1 MPAGLPAY
9 SSEMGDLR
17 TRRRIEI
24 ACLAVVL
31 LLAAFL
37 RLWRLEDNG
46 YGTAYYAAGVRS
58 LLQGGALFFYNAF
71 DPAGFV
77 SLDKPPLAFWIQAAF
92 ASVLGF
98 SGWTIHLPQAV
109 AGVGSVA
116 VLYRLVRKPF
126 GAAASLIAA
135 LLLAIAPVMV
145 AIDRSNNTDPWL
157 VFFLLLAAWAALR
170 GRGLALVIA
179 MALLGV
185 AFNVKMLAALVC
197 GPALLL
203 GWLVASGGLDWKRR
217 LAWMSGAGAT
227 LAVVALSW
235 SIAFDLT
242 PKDSRPYAGSTT
254 GNSMLELVVVHNGL
268 ERFVRN
274 RPDRPIQ
281 APVQQVASPQRFEL
295 YDSVPVGPLRLA
307 QPTLASQFAWFLPL
321 AVLGLVLVRRRDRT
335 WSSLVLWGTWALSY
349 GIVYSAAGGIFH
361 IYYLSTLAPPFAALA
376 GIGAVQ
382 LWRRGPRWLAAG
394 LAAVALWQAYVLAA
408 GALGWETA
416 WMAAPIAALL
426 AAAATLWRDKRPPA
440 WLGGVAL
447 LVLPLA
453 WALSPIFAAGNL
465 TLPSAS
471 LPRWLGVND
480 GRGPILSRNWGA
492 LSEDR
497 KLVEFLMANRGQAR
511 FLAATP
517 SALVAAPLIIRTGQP
532 VMAMGGFSGRDPIL
546 TVEALAERARRGE
559 VRYVLLGGRAR
570 EASELV
576 RWVWA
581 NGKPVDETE
590 WRSVTPD
597 PRRPIALYELKVA
610 D

>member
-1 MPAGLPAY
+1 
-9 SSEMGDLR
+9 MGDVR
-17 TRRRIEI
+17 TRRRIEYT
-24 ACLAVVL
+24 CLASIL
-31 LLAAFL
+31 LLTAFL

-58 LLQGGALFFYNAF
+58 LLQGGALFFYNSF

-98 SGWTIHLPQAV
+98 SGWTIHLPQAL

-116 VLYRLVRKPF
+116 ILYRLVRKPF
-126 GAAASLIAA
+126 GGAAGLIAA
-135 LLLAIAPVMV
+135 LLMAITPVMV
-145 AIDRSNNTDPWL
+145 AIDRSNNTDSWL
-157 VFFLLLAAWAALR
+157 VFFLLLAAWAAMR

-197 GPALLL
+197 GPALML

-217 LAWMSGAGAT
+217 LGWMSGAGVT

-274 RPDRPIQ
+274 RPDRPAETPSQLTIG
-281 APVQQVASPQRFEL
+281 AQRFEL
-295 YDSVPVGPLRLA
+295 YDAVPVGPLRLA

-335 WSSLVLWGTWALSY
+335 WPSLTLWGVWALTY

-361 IYYLSTLAPPFAALA
+361 VYYLSTLAPPFAALG

-382 LWRRGPRWLAAG
+382 LWRRGSRWLAAG
-394 LAAVALWQAYVLAA
+394 LVAMALWQAYVLAA
-408 GALGWETA
+408 GPLGWETA
-416 WMAAPIAALL
+416 WMTAPLVAVLSAG
-426 AAAATLWRDKRPPA
+426 ATLWRDKRPPA
-440 WLGGVAL
+440 MVGGGAL

-471 LPRWLGVND
+471 LPRWLGIAD
-480 GRGPILSRNWGA
+480 GRGPILSRNWA
-492 LSEDR
+492 TLSEDP
-497 KLVEFLMANRGQAR
+497 KLTEFLLAHRGRAR
-511 FLAATP
+511 YLLATPNARLAAP
-517 SALVAAPLIIRTGQP
+517 IIIGSGQP
-532 VMAMGGFSGRDPIL
+532 VMAIGGFGGRDPIL
-546 TVEALAERARRGE
+546 SVEAFAELARRGD
-559 VRYVLLGGRAR
+559 VRYVLLSGRAR
-570 EASELV
+570 EASDLV
-576 RWVWA
+576 KWVWA
-581 NGKPVDETE
+581 NGKPVDAAQ
-590 WRSVTPD
+590 WRSLEFD
-597 PRRPIALYELKVA
+597 PARPISLYELKVS

>member
-1 MPAGLPAY
+1 
-9 SSEMGDLR
+9 MGDALA
-17 TRRRIEI
+17 RRRIEY

-58 LLQGGALFFYNAF
+58 LLQGGALFFYNSF

-77 SLDKPPLAFWIQAAF
+77 TLDKPPLAFWIQAAF

-98 SGWTIHLPQAV
+98 SGWTIHLPQAL
-109 AGVGSVA
+109 AGAGSVA
-116 VLYRLVRKPF
+116 VLYRLVRRPF
-126 GAAASLIAA
+126 GAAAALIAA
-135 LLLAIAPVMV
+135 LLLAITPVMV
-145 AIDRSNNTDPWL
+145 AIDRSNNTDSWL

-170 GRGLALVIA
+170 GRGLALVVA

-185 AFNVKMLAALVC
+185 AFNVKMLAALVS

-203 GWLVASGGLDWKRR
+203 GWLVASGGLGWKRR
-217 LAWMSGAGAT
+217 LAWMSGAGVT
-227 LAVVALSW
+227 LAVAALSW
-235 SIAFDLT
+235 PVAFDLT
-242 PKDSRPYAGSTT
+242 PKDARPYAGSTT

-274 RPDRPIQ
+274 RPERPAQ
-281 APVQQVASPQRFEL
+281 LTVGTQRFEL
-295 YDSVPVGPLRLA
+295 YDSVPTGPLRLA
-307 QPTLASQFAWFLPL
+307 APTLASQFAWFLPL
-321 AVLGLVLVRRRDRT
+321 AVLGLVLVRRRDRGRA
-335 WSSLVLWGTWALSY
+335 SLTLWGAWALAY

-361 IYYLSTLAPPFAALA
+361 LYYLSTLAPPFAALA

-394 LAAVALWQAYVLAA
+394 LVAVALWQGYVLAA
-408 GALGWETA
+408 GALGWEMP
-416 WMAAPIAALL
+416 WMAGPVAALL

-440 WLGGVAL
+440 MMGGAAL

-471 LPRWLGVND
+471 LPRWLGIND

-492 LSEDR
+492 LSDDP
-497 KLVEFLMANRGQAR
+497 KLVEFLIANRGQAR
-511 FLAATP
+511 FLLATP
-517 SALVAAPLIIRTGQP
+517 NTQFAAPLIISTGQP

-546 TVEALAERARRGE
+546 TVEALAELARRGE

-570 EASELV
+570 EANDLV

-581 NGKPVDETE
+581 NGKPVNETE
-590 WRSVTPD
+590 WRSSAPD
-597 PRRPIALYELKVA
+597 TRRPISLYELKVA

>member
-1 MPAGLPAY
+1 
-9 SSEMGDLR
+9 MGD
-17 TRRRIEI
+17 TRPERRIEYG
-24 ACLAVVL
+24 CLAAVL
-31 LLAAFL
+31 LLAGAL

-46 YGTAYYAAGVRS
+46 FGTAYYAAGVRS
-58 LLQGGALFFYNAF
+58 ALQGGSLFFYNAF

-92 ASVLGF
+92 ARVLGF
-98 SGWTIHLPQAV
+98 SGWTIHLPQAL

-116 VLYRLVRKPF
+116 ILYRLVRRPF
-126 GAAASLIAA
+126 GAAAGLIAA
-135 LLLAIAPVMV
+135 LLLAITPVMV
-145 AIDRSNNTDPWL
+145 AIDRSNNTDSWL

-170 GRGLALVIA
+170 GRGLTLVLS

-203 GWLVASGGLDWKRR
+203 AWLVASGTFDWRRR
-217 LAWMSGAGAT
+217 LGWMTAGAAT
-227 LAVVALSW
+227 LAIVALSW
-235 SIAFDLT
+235 PLAFDLT

-274 RPDRPIQ
+274 RLARQ
-281 APVQQVASPQRFEL
+281 VQQPAQQTAAPQRFEL

-307 QPTLASQFAWFLPL
+307 APTLASQFAWFLPL

-335 WSSLVLWGTWALSY
+335 RDILWASLALWGTWALTY
-349 GIVYSAAGGIFH
+349 GIVYSTAGGIFH

-376 GIGAVQ
+376 AIGAVQ

-394 LAAVALWQAYVLAA
+394 LFAAALWQGYVLGA
-408 GALGWETA
+408 GVLGWQTP
-416 WMAAPIAALL
+416 WMAAPIAAVL
-426 AAAATLWRDKRPPA
+426 AAAVTLWRDKRPPV
-440 WLGGVAL
+440 LVGGAAL
-447 LVLPLA
+447 LVLPMA
-453 WALSPIFAAGNL
+453 WALSPVFAAGNL

-471 LPRWLGVND
+471 LPRWLGIND

-492 LSEDR
+492 LSEDP
-497 KLVEFLMANRGQAR
+497 KLVEFLTTHRGQAR
-511 FLAATP
+511 FLMATP
-517 SALVAAPLIIRTGQP
+517 TALLAAPIIIGTGQP

-546 TVEALAERARRGE
+546 SVEAFAEMERRGD

-570 EASELV
+570 EANELV
-576 RWVWA
+576 RWVAA
-581 NGKPVDETE
+581 NGKPVDDAE
-590 WRSVTPD
+590 WRSQAAD
-597 PRRPIALYELKVA
+597 PRRPISLYELKVA
-610 D
+610 N

>member
-1 MPAGLPAY
+1 
-9 SSEMGDLR
+9 MGDVLA
-17 TRRRIEI
+17 RRRIEY

-31 LLAAFL
+31 LLAVFL

-58 LLQGGALFFYNAF
+58 LLQGGALFFYNSF

-77 SLDKPPLAFWIQAAF
+77 SLDKPPLTFWIQAAF

-98 SGWTIHLPQAV
+98 SGWTIHLPQAL

-126 GAAASLIAA
+126 GAAAGLIAG
-135 LLLAIAPVMV
+135 LLLAITPVMV
-145 AIDRSNNTDPWL
+145 AIDRSNNTDSWL

-235 SIAFDLT
+235 PVAFDVT
-242 PKDSRPYAGSTT
+242 PKDARPYAGSTT

-274 RPDRPIQ
+274 RPERPAQ
-281 APVQQVASPQRFEL
+281 LTVGTQRFEL
-295 YDSVPVGPLRLA
+295 YDSVPTGPLRLA
-307 QPTLASQFAWFLPL
+307 APTLASQFAWFLPL
-321 AVLGLVLVRRRDRT
+321 AVLGLVLVRRRDRGRA
-335 WSSLVLWGTWALSY
+335 SLTLWGAWALTY

-361 IYYLSTLAPPFAALA
+361 LYYLSTLAPPFAALA

-394 LAAVALWQAYVLAA
+394 LVAVALWQGYVLAA
-408 GALGWETA
+408 GALGWEMP
-416 WMAAPIAALL
+416 WMAGPVAALL

-440 WLGGVAL
+440 VMGGAAL

-471 LPRWLGVND
+471 LPRWLGIND

-492 LSEDR
+492 LSDDP
-497 KLVEFLMANRGQAR
+497 KLVEFLIANRGQAR
-511 FLAATP
+511 FLLATP
-517 SALVAAPLIIRTGQP
+517 NTRFAAPLIISTGQP

-546 TVEALAERARRGE
+546 TVEALAELARRGE

-570 EASELV
+570 EANDLV

-581 NGKPVDETE
+581 NGKPVNETE
-590 WRSVTPD
+590 WRSLAPD
-597 PRRPIALYELKVA
+597 TRRPISLYELKVA

>member
-1 MPAGLPAY
+1 
-9 SSEMGDLR
+9 MGDIPA
-17 TRRRIEI
+17 RRWIEY

-46 YGTAYYAAGVRS
+46 FGTAYYAAGVRS
-58 LLQGGALFFYNAF
+58 LLQGGTLFFYNAF

-98 SGWTIHLPQAV
+98 SGWTIHLPQAL
-109 AGVGSVA
+109 AGIGSVA
-116 VLYRLVRKPF
+116 ILYRLVRKPF
-126 GAAASLIAA
+126 GAAAGLIAA
-135 LLLAIAPVMV
+135 LLLAITPVMV
-145 AIDRSNNTDPWL
+145 AIDRSNNTDSWL
-157 VFFLLLAAWAALR
+157 VLFLLLAAWAALR
-170 GRGLALVIA
+170 GRGLALLIA

-242 PKDSRPYAGSTT
+242 PKDARPYAGSTT

-274 RPDRPIQ
+274 RPDRPVQ
-281 APVQQVASPQRFEL
+281 APVQQATAPQRFEL
-295 YDSVPVGPLRLA
+295 FDSVPVGPLRLA

-321 AVLGLVLVRRRDRT
+321 AVLGLVLVRRRERG
-335 WSSLVLWGTWALSY
+335 WASLSLWGAWALTY

-361 IYYLSTLAPPFAALA
+361 LYYLSTLAPPFAALA

-394 LAAVALWQAYVLAA
+394 LVAVALWQGYVVAA
-408 GALGWETA
+408 GALSWETP

-440 WLGGVAL
+440 LAGSMAL
-447 LVLPLA
+447 LVLPFA
-453 WALSPIFAAGNL
+453 WALSPIFSAGSL

-480 GRGPILSRNWGA
+480 GRGPVLSRNWSA
-492 LSEDR
+492 LSEDP
-497 KLVEFLMANRGQAR
+497 KLVEFLIANRGQAR
-511 FLAATP
+511 FLLAT
-517 SALVAAPLIIRTGQP
+517 ANTQLAAPIIISTGQP

-546 TVEALAERARRGE
+546 TVEALAELARRGE

-570 EASELV
+570 EASDLV

-581 NGKPVDETE
+581 NGKPVDAAE
-590 WRSVTPD
+590 WRSLEFD
-597 PRRPIALYELKVA
+597 ARRPISLYELKVT